1 MIGFEPAEADEIIA
15 VLKTVRGIGSVV
27 EWMPDIPG
35 LNCLSRLPLH
45 PTWQDIAIRLLLAMI
60 ASAAIGFDDSPKV
73 RGCADWKI
81 SRFAICC
88 IQASIES
95 SELL

>member
-1 MIGFEPAEADEIIA
+1 LIGFEPAEADEIIA

-45 PTWQDIAIRLLLAMI
+45 PTWQDIAIRLLLTMI
-60 ASAAIGFDDSPKV
+60 ASAAIGFDNSPK
-73 RGCADWKI
+73 CAAVPIGK
-81 SRFAICC
+81 SAGLRSAAFRR
-88 IQASIES
+88 Q
-95 SELL
+95 

>member
-1 MIGFEPAEADEIIA
+1 
-15 VLKTVRGIGSVV
+15 
-27 EWMPDIPG
+27 
-35 LNCLSRLPLH
+35 
-45 PTWQDIAIRLLLAMI
+45 MI